1 MKNNNLKPVN
11 QLPFA
16 EFLIFLGI
24 DVHLNSWK
32 VTARL
37 NGRELKT
44 FSCDPCAET
53 LLKSL
58 MKLFPGAK
66 FKSVYEAGFTGFST
80 HRSLE
85 KAGIKN
91 IVVNPADIP
100 LSDKDKKAKSDTR
113 DSRTLAKK
121 LESDDLKAIYV
132 PTLQQERFRTVCRLR
147 EQLKKDKRRI
157 MAQIRSF
164 FYTKGVKLDKYIWG
178 KAKTAE
184 LRQKMVG
191 KADEVVV
198 RIQLDRIDY
207 LNTQIAAA
215 TEEIERMTALDR
227 RVEEKAILET
237 APGIGPT
244 TSEALLSE
252 VMSPDRFE
260 NDDHLCSYIG
270 LIPDTRS
277 TGGKDMPCGL
287 TNRRNGRL
295 RHVIIEA
302 AWVASKKDPDLIL
315 AYDKL
320 IKRMKASDAI
330 IRIAKK
336 LVRRIRRIWLNM
348 EPYQLSVNLSN

>member
-1 MKNNNLKPVN
+1 MKNNDSKSVN
-11 QLPFA
+11 QLPFS
-16 EFLIFLGI
+16 ELVIFLGI
-24 DVHLNSWK
+24 DVHLESWK
-32 VTARL
+32 VTARV
-37 NGRELKT
+37 NNRELKT
-44 FSCDPCAET
+44 LSCNPCAET
-53 LLKSL
+53 LLKSFNNL
-58 MKLFPGAK
+58 YPGAT

-85 KAGIKN
+85 KVGIEN

-121 LESDDLKAIYV
+121 LESNDLKAIYV

-164 FYTKGVKLDKYIWG
+164 FYTKGVKLDKNVWS

-184 LRQKMVG
+184 LRRKMVG

-198 RIQLDRIDY
+198 TIQLDRIDY
-207 LNTQIAAA
+207 LNTQIVVASD
-215 TEEIERMTALDR
+215 EIARLTVMDR
-227 RVEEKAILET
+227 KSEEKAILET

-244 TSEALLSE
+244 TAEALLSE

-302 AWVASKKDPDLIL
+302 AWVASKKDPDLTL
-315 AYDKL
+315 AYNTL
-320 IKRMKASDAI
+320 TKRMKASDAI

-336 LVRRIRRIWLNM
+336 LVRRIRHIWLKM
-348 EPYQLSVNLSN
+348 EPYQLSVNVSN